1 MNNISDPAC
10 RGSTWVRPIT
20 ELDVYRHAHAEII
33 MGSADALLDGEVN
46 AAPPGASAAV
56 SSANGPGRF
65 LPATELA

>member
-1 MNNISDPAC
+1 M
-10 RGSTWVRPIT
+10 RPIT